1 MAPFISL
8 LPIFPFYPLSSPSSL
23 FSVSLYITPTSFSL
37 IHNAHLSSSLIS
49 SLLLS
54 IICNSSISLVFP
66 LFICSHSPLLPL
78 NNLLVPHIV
87 LPSSFLL
94 LSFFQ
99 FSHPISHLLCVAFFS
114 LILCFLHPCPYI
126 FSLLYFLLLIP
137 PPPSSFFC
145 MKILFIH
152 KYSFT
157 YI

>member
-1 MAPFISL
+1 M
-8 LPIFPFYPLSSPSSL
+8 FPFYPLSSLHLCFL
-23 FSVSLYITPTSFSL
+23 FLFILPPITPTSFSL

-54 IICNSSISLVFP
+54 IICNSSISLAFP

-78 NNLLVPHIV
+78 NNVPHII
-87 LPSSFLL
+87 LPSSLLL

-99 FSHPISHLLCVAFFS
+99 FSHPISHLLCGAFFS
-114 LILCFLHPCPYI
+114 LILCFLHPCLYI
-126 FSLLYFLLLIP
+126 VSLLYFLLLIP